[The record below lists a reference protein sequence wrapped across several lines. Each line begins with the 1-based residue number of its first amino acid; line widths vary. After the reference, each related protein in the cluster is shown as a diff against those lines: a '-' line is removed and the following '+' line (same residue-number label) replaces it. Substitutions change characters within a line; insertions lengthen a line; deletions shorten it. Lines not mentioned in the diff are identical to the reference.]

1 MAYLNANIPATYAQ
15 IRKEYLYDLKKHH
28 GEVEDCIIF
37 GLSSMGGRA
46 ILFHA
51 LMGNGEYFIAFL
63 LARLFNKD
71 INQKTFPSEDLMN
84 LSFGILLAIIL
95 LLLLGI
101 CLLYTSPSPRDLS
114 TSRMPSSA

>member
-1 MAYLNANIPATYAQ
+1 MAYLNANIPVQYAQ

-37 GLSSMGGRA
+37 GISSITGRA

-51 LMGNGEYFIAFL
+51 IMENGAIFYRLPITAFIQRGFEPK
-63 LARLFNKD
+63 LFH
-71 INQKTFPSEDLMN
+71 PRDLMN
-84 LSFGILLAIIL
+84 WSFGILLVIIL

-101 CLLYTSPSPRDLS
+101 F
-114 TSRMPSSA
+114 